1 MEIFFSLKQRK
12 IQNIIINNNNICVYI
27 CMYVKD
33 QLSEP

>member
-12 IQNIIINNNNICVYI
+12 IQNIIINNNICVYI